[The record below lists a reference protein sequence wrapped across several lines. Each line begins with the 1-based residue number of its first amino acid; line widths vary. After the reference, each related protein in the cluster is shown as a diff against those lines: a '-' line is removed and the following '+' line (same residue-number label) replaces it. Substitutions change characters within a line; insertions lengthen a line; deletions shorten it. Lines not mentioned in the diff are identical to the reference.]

1 MTGDMPAGVTYD
13 TDDSLPG
20 PVLRLTGQSLIIR
33 DSIFSDLVNS
43 APSSLILEKSS
54 VTIINTTFQDN
65 SQVQSE
71 ASNEISRQTHS
82 GLWIEP
88 LMSASLHGVHG
99 SGRPFLH
106 ASRILHLQ
114 WLKRISSLLVLSAL
128 RADEH
133 V

>member
-1 MTGDMPAGVTYD
+1 MTGNMPAGVTYD

-54 VTIINTTFQDN
+54 VAIINTTFQDN

-71 ASNEISRQTHS
+71 A
-82 GLWIEP
+82 P
-88 LMSASLHGVHG
+88 
-99 SGRPFLH
+99 
-106 ASRILHLQ
+106 
-114 WLKRISSLLVLSAL
+114 
-128 RADEH
+128 
-133 V
+133 